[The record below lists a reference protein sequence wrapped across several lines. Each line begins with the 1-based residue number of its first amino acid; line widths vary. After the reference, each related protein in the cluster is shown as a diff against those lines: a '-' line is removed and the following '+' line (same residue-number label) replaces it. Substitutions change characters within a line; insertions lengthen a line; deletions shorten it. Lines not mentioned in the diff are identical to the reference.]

1 MAGPSTDPRARR
13 GRHRRCPTRRGTE
26 AALLGFAVLIT
37 VVAQC
42 IVDLTITG
50 SLRPEMAAFSVWI
63 TALWV
68 VAHLVVRKWAP
79 YADPLLLPA
88 VALLVGLG
96 PDRHPP
102 ARPRRG
108 AGRQHGHPRGRPG
121 PARSGPPSASRCS
134 SPSWCSCATT
144 ARSPATPTR
153 SRWSAWR
160 CSPCPPLLPASI
172 SEVNG
177 AKIWIRV
184 AGFSIQP
191 GEFAKICLV
200 VFFAAYLV
208 DKRDVLALAS
218 RRVAGLELP
227 RGRDLGPVL
236 LAWVLSILVL
246 VFERDLG
253 SSLLLFGIF
262 VVMLYVATERSS
274 WLLIGVGLFA
284 GGAFIAYQV
293 FGHVQARV
301 DTWLDPF
308 AYQDGAGYQLVQSL
322 FGLGTGGLFG
332 AGLGG
337 GRPDQVPVAKSDFIA
352 SAVGEELGLFGLV
365 AVIIVYLILVE
376 RGLRTSLIVRDAFG
390 KLLAAGLSFAVAW
403 QVFVVLGGVTGLLP
417 LTGLT
422 TPFLAYGGSSLVA
435 NFVLVALLV
444 RISDAA
450 RRPATPHAAPP
461 PRLGDAPTEVVHA
474 VNAPLRRVAISVLVL
489 FTLLII
495 NVNYIQV
502 VRSDELRDEREQ
514 HPRAGRR
521 VRPRAR
527 ARSSSTATPIAA
539 VGADR
544 RPAEVPAPVPAGR
557 RCTRPSP
564 GTTR

>member
-1 MAGPSTDPRARR
+1 MSSPATDPGTPAV
-13 GRHRRCPTRRGTE
+13 GTAVPPTRRGTE
-26 AALLGFAVLIT
+26 AALLGFAVLLT

-42 IVDLTITG
+42 IVDVTLTG

-63 TALWV
+63 TTLWV
-68 VAHLVVRKWAP
+68 VAHLVVRKWAS

-96 PDRHPP
+96 LTVIHRLDLAADQVESTVTREDAPVQLVWATLGVALFVAVLVLVRDHRTLSRYAYTLALIGMVLLALP
-102 ARPRRG
+102 A
-108 AGRQHGHPRGRPG
+108 
-121 PARSGPPSASRCS
+121 
-134 SPSWCSCATT
+134 
-144 ARSPATPTR
+144 
-153 SRWSAWR
+153 
-160 CSPCPPLLPASI
+160 LLPPSI

-177 AKIWIRV
+177 AKIWIRL

-218 RRVAGLELP
+218 RKVAGLELP

-262 VVMLYVATERSS
+262 VVMLYIATERSS

-284 GGAFIAYQV
+284 GGAYIAYNV

-308 AYQDGAGYQLVQSL
+308 AYRDGAGYQLVQSL

-352 SAVGEELGLFGLV
+352 AAVGEELGLFGLV
-365 AVIIVYLILVE
+365 AVIVLYLILVE
-376 RGLRTSLIVRDAFG
+376 RGLRTSLVVRDAFG
-390 KLLAAGLSFAVAW
+390 KLLAAGLAFAVAW

-450 RRPATPHAAPP
+450 RRPATPQAAPQV
-461 PRLGDAPTEVVHA
+461 RLGEAPTEVV
-474 VNAPLRRVAISVLVL
+474 
-489 FTLLII
+489 
-495 NVNYIQV
+495 
-502 VRSDELRDEREQ
+502 
-514 HPRAGRR
+514 
-521 VRPRAR
+521 
-527 ARSSSTATPIAA
+527 TP
-539 VGADR
+539 
-544 RPAEVPAPVPAGR
+544 
-557 RCTRPSP
+557 
-564 GTTR
+564 

>member
-1 MAGPSTDPRARR
+1 MTGPSTDPRGGAAGAAAPKRR
-13 GRHRRCPTRRGTE
+13 STE
-26 AALLGFAVLIT
+26 LALLGFAVLIT
-37 VVAQC
+37 VAAQC
-42 IVDLTITG
+42 VVDLTITG
-50 SLRPEMAAFSVWI
+50 SLRPELLTFGGWI
-63 TALWV
+63 SALWL
-68 VAHLVVRKWAP
+68 VAHLVVRRWAP

-96 PDRHPP
+96 LAVIHRLDLAVEQFDSTAAREDAPVQLTWATLGVLLFVAVLALVRDHRTLARLAYTLALVGLVLLAIP
-102 ARPRRG
+102 A
-108 AGRQHGHPRGRPG
+108 
-121 PARSGPPSASRCS
+121 
-134 SPSWCSCATT
+134 
-144 ARSPATPTR
+144 
-153 SRWSAWR
+153 
-160 CSPCPPLLPASI
+160 LLPASL
-172 SEVNG
+172 STVNG

-191 GEFAKICLV
+191 GEFAKILLII
-200 VFFAAYLV
+200 FFAAYLV

-236 LAWVLSILVL
+236 LAWVISILVL

-274 WLLIGVGLFA
+274 WLIIGLGLFA
-284 GGAFIAYQV
+284 GGAFLAYQI
-293 FGHVQARV
+293 FAHVQARV

-308 AYQDGAGYQLVQSL
+308 AYRDGAGYQLVQSL

-352 SAVGEELGLFGLV
+352 AAIGEELGLFGLV
-365 AVIIVYLILVE
+365 AVIVVYLVLVE

-390 KLLAAGLSFAVAW
+390 KLLAAGLAFAIAW

-435 NFVLVALLV
+435 NFGLVALLV

-450 RRPATPHAAPP
+450 RRPAAPQPTPP
-461 PRLGDAPTEVVHA
+461 PKLGEAPTEVV
-474 VNAPLRRVAISVLVL
+474 
-489 FTLLII
+489 
-495 NVNYIQV
+495 
-502 VRSDELRDEREQ
+502 
-514 HPRAGRR
+514 
-521 VRPRAR
+521 
-527 ARSSSTATPIAA
+527 
-539 VGADR
+539 
-544 RPAEVPAPVPAGR
+544 
-557 RCTRPSP
+557 TR
-564 GTTR
+564 

>member
-1 MAGPSTDPRARR
+1 MTGPSTDPRAAASA
-13 GRHRRCPTRRGTE
+13 PPKRRGTE
-26 AALLGFAVLIT
+26 AALLGFAVVIT

-50 SLRPEMAAFSVWI
+50 SVRPELATFGLWI
-63 TALWV
+63 SGLWLA
-68 VAHLVVRKWAP
+68 AHLVVRRWAP

-88 VALLVGLG
+88 VAVLVGLG
-96 PDRHPP
+96 LAVIHRLDLAGEQVNGAATHEDAPVQLIWATLGVALFIGFLVLVRDHRTLSRYAYTLALVGLGLLAMP
-102 ARPRRG
+102 A
-108 AGRQHGHPRGRPG
+108 
-121 PARSGPPSASRCS
+121 
-134 SPSWCSCATT
+134 
-144 ARSPATPTR
+144 
-153 SRWSAWR
+153 
-160 CSPCPPLLPASI
+160 LLPASI

-177 AKIWIRV
+177 AKIWIRL

-218 RRVAGLELP
+218 RKVAGLELP

-262 VVMLYVATERSS
+262 VVMLYIATERAS
-274 WLLIGVGLFA
+274 WLVIGMVLFA
-284 GGAFIAYQV
+284 GGASVAYQV
-293 FGHVQARV
+293 FGHVRDRV
-301 DTWLDPF
+301 DVWLDPF
-308 AYQDGAGYQLVQSL
+308 AYANGMGYQLTQSL

-337 GRPDQVPVAKSDFIA
+337 GRPDKVPVAKSDFIA
-352 SAVGEELGLFGLV
+352 SAIGEELGLFGLV
-365 AVIIVYLILVE
+365 AVIVIYLVLVE
-376 RGLRTSLIVRDAFG
+376 RGLRTSLVVRDAFG
-390 KLLAAGLSFAVAW
+390 KLLAAGLAFAVAW

-435 NFVLVALLV
+435 NFVLVAVLV

-450 RRPATPHAAPP
+450 RRPAAPHPAPQ
-461 PRLGDAPTEVVHA
+461 PRLGDAPTEIVK
-474 VNAPLRRVAISVLVL
+474 
-489 FTLLII
+489 
-495 NVNYIQV
+495 Q
-502 VRSDELRDEREQ
+502 
-514 HPRAGRR
+514 
-521 VRPRAR
+521 
-527 ARSSSTATPIAA
+527 
-539 VGADR
+539 
-544 RPAEVPAPVPAGR
+544 
-557 RCTRPSP
+557 
-564 GTTR
+564 

>member
-1 MAGPSTDPRARR
+1 MTAAPSTDPRAVAP
-13 GRHRRCPTRRGTE
+13 GVGTPTRRNTE
-26 AALLGFAVLIT
+26 LAMLGFAVLIT
-37 VVAQC
+37 LAAQC

-50 SLRPEMAAFSVWI
+50 SLRPELVTFGGWF
-63 TALWV
+63 TALWAV
-68 VAHLVVRKWAP
+68 VHVVVRRFAP

-88 VALLVGLG
+88 VALLTGLGLTMIHRLDLAGEQVDATATREDAPVQLIWATLGVALFVAVVMVLRDHRLLSRFAYTLALVGLVLLAL
-96 PDRHPP
+96 P
-102 ARPRRG
+102 AV
-108 AGRQHGHPRGRPG
+108 
-121 PARSGPPSASRCS
+121 
-134 SPSWCSCATT
+134 
-144 ARSPATPTR
+144 
-153 SRWSAWR
+153 
-160 CSPCPPLLPASI
+160 LPASI
-172 SEVNG
+172 SEVYG

-218 RRVAGLELP
+218 RRVMGLEVP
-227 RGRDLGPVL
+227 RARDLGPVL
-236 LAWVLSILVL
+236 VAWAMSILVL

-262 VVMLYVATERSS
+262 VVMLYVATERAS

-284 GGAFIAYQV
+284 AGAFLAYQL
-293 FGHVQARV
+293 FGHVRVRV

-308 AYQDGAGYQLVQSL
+308 AYRDEGGYQLVQSL

-352 SAVGEELGLFGLV
+352 AALGEELGLFGLV
-365 AVIIVYLILVE
+365 ALIVVYLILVE

-390 KLLAAGLSFAVAW
+390 KLLAAGLSFAIAW

-422 TPFLAYGGSSLVA
+422 TPFVAYGGSSLVA
-435 NFVLVALLV
+435 NFVLVAVLV

-450 RRPATPHAAPP
+450 RRPAAPAGP
-461 PRLGDAPTEVVHA
+461 PKPALGDAPTEVV
-474 VNAPLRRVAISVLVL
+474 
-489 FTLLII
+489 
-495 NVNYIQV
+495 
-502 VRSDELRDEREQ
+502 
-514 HPRAGRR
+514 
-521 VRPRAR
+521 
-527 ARSSSTATPIAA
+527 TP
-539 VGADR
+539 
-544 RPAEVPAPVPAGR
+544 
-557 RCTRPSP
+557 
-564 GTTR
+564 

>member
-1 MAGPSTDPRARR
+1 MGGPSTDPRAPAA
-13 GRHRRCPTRRGTE
+13 GALPPKRRGTE

-50 SLRPEMAAFSVWI
+50 SLRPELAMFGLWI
-63 TALWV
+63 SALWV
-68 VAHLVVRKWAP
+68 AAHLVVRRWAP
-79 YADPLLLPA
+79 YADPLLLPS
-88 VALLVGLG
+88 VALLTGLG
-96 PDRHPP
+96 LAVIHRLDLAAEQINSTVTREDAPVQLVWATLGVTLFVGVLVIVRDHRTLSRYAYTLALIGLALLALP
-102 ARPRRG
+102 AV
-108 AGRQHGHPRGRPG
+108 
-121 PARSGPPSASRCS
+121 
-134 SPSWCSCATT
+134 
-144 ARSPATPTR
+144 
-153 SRWSAWR
+153 
-160 CSPCPPLLPASI
+160 LPASI

-177 AKIWIRV
+177 AKIWIRL

-218 RRVAGLELP
+218 RKVAGIELP

-236 LAWVLSILVL
+236 VAWMLSILVL

-262 VVMLYVATERSS
+262 VVMLYIATERSS

-284 GGAFIAYQV
+284 GGAFVAYQM
-293 FGHVQARV
+293 FGHVQLRV
-301 DTWLDPF
+301 NTWLDPF
-308 AYQDGAGYQLVQSL
+308 AYSDDEGYQLVQSL

-365 AVIIVYLILVE
+365 AVIIVYLVLVE
-376 RGLRTSLIVRDAFG
+376 RGLRTSLVVRDAFG
-390 KLLAAGLSFAVAW
+390 KLLAAGLAFAVAW

-450 RRPATPHAAPP
+450 RRPAGPQATPP
-461 PRLGDAPTEVVHA
+461 PRLGDAPTEVV
-474 VNAPLRRVAISVLVL
+474 
-489 FTLLII
+489 
-495 NVNYIQV
+495 
-502 VRSDELRDEREQ
+502 
-514 HPRAGRR
+514 
-521 VRPRAR
+521 
-527 ARSSSTATPIAA
+527 
-539 VGADR
+539 
-544 RPAEVPAPVPAGR
+544 
-557 RCTRPSP
+557 SP
-564 GTTR
+564 

>member
-1 MAGPSTDPRARR
+1 MAAPTTDPKARAA
-13 GRHRRCPTRRGTE
+13 GAPKRRGTE
-26 AALLGFAVLIT
+26 LALLAFAIVIT
-37 VVAQC
+37 LAAQT
-42 IVDLTITG
+42 IVDLTLTG
-50 SLRPEMAAFSVWI
+50 APSPEIATFSAWF

-68 VAHLVVRKWAP
+68 IAHLVVRRWAP
-79 YADPLLLPA
+79 YADPLILPA
-88 VALLVGLG
+88 VALLTGLGLSMIHRLDLAAGQVDSAVTREDAPVQLVWATLGIALFVAVLVLVRDHRLLARYAYTLMLVGLVLLAI
-96 PDRHPP
+96 P
-102 ARPRRG
+102 AV
-108 AGRQHGHPRGRPG
+108 
-121 PARSGPPSASRCS
+121 
-134 SPSWCSCATT
+134 
-144 ARSPATPTR
+144 
-153 SRWSAWR
+153 
-160 CSPCPPLLPASI
+160 LPASI

-177 AKIWIRV
+177 AKIWIRL

-191 GEFAKICLV
+191 GEFAKICLI

-208 DKRDVLALAS
+208 NKRDVLALAS
-218 RRVAGLELP
+218 RRVMGLELP

-236 LAWVLSILVL
+236 AAWAVSILVL

-262 VVMLYVATERSS
+262 VVMLYAATERAS

-284 GGAFIAYQV
+284 AGAVLAYSI

-308 AYQDGAGYQLVQSL
+308 AYRDGAGYQLVQSL
-322 FGLGTGGLFG
+322 FGLGTGGMFG

-352 SAVGEELGLFGLV
+352 AAIGEELGLFGLV
-365 AVIIVYLILVE
+365 AVIVLYLVLVE

-450 RRPATPHAAPP
+450 RRPSTPQAQPL
-461 PRLGDAPTEVVHA
+461 PRLGDAPTEVVQ
-474 VNAPLRRVAISVLVL
+474 P
-489 FTLLII
+489 
-495 NVNYIQV
+495 
-502 VRSDELRDEREQ
+502 
-514 HPRAGRR
+514 
-521 VRPRAR
+521 
-527 ARSSSTATPIAA
+527 
-539 VGADR
+539 
-544 RPAEVPAPVPAGR
+544 
-557 RCTRPSP
+557 
-564 GTTR
+564 

>member
-1 MAGPSTDPRARR
+1 MAGPTTDPRGTPA
-13 GRHRRCPTRRGTE
+13 GSAVPKRRGTE
-26 AALLGFAVLIT
+26 AALLGFSVLIT

-42 IVDLTITG
+42 IVDLTVTG
-50 SLRPEMAAFSVWI
+50 SLRPDIATFGIWI
-63 TALWV
+63 SALWV
-68 VAHLVVRKWAP
+68 VVHLVVRRWAP
-79 YADPLLLPA
+79 YADPLLMPA

-96 PDRHPP
+96 LAVIHRLDL
-102 ARPRRG
+102 
-108 AGRQHGHPRGRPG
+108 AGEQGEN
-121 PARSGPPSASRCS
+121 ASREDA
-134 SPSWCSCATT
+134 PVQLLWATLGVALFVAILAVVRDHRLLSRYAYT
-144 ARSPATPTR
+144 LALIGLALLALPA
-153 SRWSAWR
+153 
-160 CSPCPPLLPASI
+160 LLPASI

-218 RRVAGLELP
+218 RRVAGIELP

-236 LAWVLSILVL
+236 LAWVMSILVL

-284 GGAFIAYQV
+284 GGALIAYQV
-293 FGHVQARV
+293 FGHVRARV

-365 AVIIVYLILVE
+365 AVIIVYLVLVE
-376 RGLRTSLIVRDAFG
+376 RGLRTSLICRDAFG
-390 KLLAAGLSFAVAW
+390 KLLAAGLSFAIAW

-435 NFVLVALLV
+435 NFVLVAVLV

-450 RRPATPHAAPP
+450 RRPAAPTGP
-461 PRLGDAPTEVVHA
+461 PRPALGDAPTEVVQ
-474 VNAPLRRVAISVLVL
+474 
-489 FTLLII
+489 T
-495 NVNYIQV
+495 
-502 VRSDELRDEREQ
+502 
-514 HPRAGRR
+514 
-521 VRPRAR
+521 
-527 ARSSSTATPIAA
+527 
-539 VGADR
+539 
-544 RPAEVPAPVPAGR
+544 
-557 RCTRPSP
+557 
-564 GTTR
+564 

>member
-1 MAGPSTDPRARR
+1 MSGPSTDPH
-13 GRHRRCPTRRGTE
+13 GSVSTTPVPTRRGTE

-68 VAHLVVRKWAP
+68 VAHLVVRKWAS
-79 YADPLLLPA
+79 YADPLLLPS

-96 PDRHPP
+96 LTVIHRLDLAAEQVESTITREDAPVQLIWATLGVALFVAFLVLVRDHRSLSRYAYTLALVGLALLALP
-102 ARPRRG
+102 A
-108 AGRQHGHPRGRPG
+108 
-121 PARSGPPSASRCS
+121 
-134 SPSWCSCATT
+134 
-144 ARSPATPTR
+144 
-153 SRWSAWR
+153 
-160 CSPCPPLLPASI
+160 LLPSSL

-177 AKIWIRV
+177 AKIWIRI

-218 RRVAGLELP
+218 RKVAGLELP

-236 LAWVLSILVL
+236 VAWMLSILVL

-262 VVMLYVATERSS
+262 IVMLYVATERSS

-284 GGAFIAYQV
+284 LGAFLAYQL
-293 FGHVQARV
+293 FGHVRARV
-301 DTWLDPF
+301 DVWLDPF
-308 AYQDGAGYQLVQSL
+308 AYQDDAGYQLVQSL

-365 AVIIVYLILVE
+365 AVIVVYLILVE

-390 KLLAAGLSFAVAW
+390 KLLAAGLSFAIAW

-461 PRLGDAPTEVVHA
+461 PRLGDAPTEVV
-474 VNAPLRRVAISVLVL
+474 S
-489 FTLLII
+489 
-495 NVNYIQV
+495 Q
-502 VRSDELRDEREQ
+502 
-514 HPRAGRR
+514 
-521 VRPRAR
+521 
-527 ARSSSTATPIAA
+527 
-539 VGADR
+539 
-544 RPAEVPAPVPAGR
+544 
-557 RCTRPSP
+557 
-564 GTTR
+564 

>member
-1 MAGPSTDPRARR
+1 VAPK
-13 GRHRRCPTRRGTE
+13 RRGTE
-26 AALLGFAVLIT
+26 LALLGFALVIT
-37 VVAQC
+37 LAAQC
-42 IVDLTITG
+42 IVDLTVTG
-50 SLRPEMAAFSVWI
+50 SLRPELAAFGIWI
-63 TALWV
+63 TALWA

-96 PDRHPP
+96 LSVIHRLDLADAQDGNGSESAPTQLLWATIGVGVFVAVLVVIRDHRLL
-102 ARPRRG
+102 ARYAYILMLTG
-108 AGRQHGHPRGRPG
+108 LVLLA
-121 PARSGPPSASRCS
+121 
-134 SPSWCSCATT
+134 
-144 ARSPATPTR
+144 
-153 SRWSAWR
+153 
-160 CSPCPPLLPASI
+160 LPAVLPAAI

-177 AKIWIRV
+177 AKIWIRL

-218 RRVAGLELP
+218 RKVIGLELP

-236 LAWVLSILVL
+236 VIWALSILVL

-262 VVMLYVATERSS
+262 VVMLYIATERAS
-274 WLLIGVGLFA
+274 WLVIGLLLFA
-284 GGAFIAYQV
+284 GGAYVAYNL

-301 DTWLDPF
+301 DVWLDPF
-308 AYQDGAGYQLVQSL
+308 AYKNGAGYQLVQSL

-352 SAVGEELGLFGLV
+352 SAIGEELGLFGLV

-390 KLLAAGLSFAVAW
+390 KLLAAGLAFAIAW

-435 NFVLVALLV
+435 NFGLVALLV

-450 RRPATPHAAPP
+450 RRPAAVPTAQP
-461 PRLGDAPTEVVHA
+461 PRLGEAPTEVVQ
-474 VNAPLRRVAISVLVL
+474 S
-489 FTLLII
+489 
-495 NVNYIQV
+495 
-502 VRSDELRDEREQ
+502 
-514 HPRAGRR
+514 
-521 VRPRAR
+521 
-527 ARSSSTATPIAA
+527 
-539 VGADR
+539 
-544 RPAEVPAPVPAGR
+544 
-557 RCTRPSP
+557 
-564 GTTR
+564 

>member
-1 MAGPSTDPRARR
+1 MAGPSTDPRAPTV
-13 GRHRRCPTRRGTE
+13 GTAPPTRRGTE

-50 SLRPEMAAFSVWI
+50 TLRSELALFGVWI
-63 TALWV
+63 SALWL
-68 VAHLVVRKWAP
+68 VAHLVVRRWAA

-88 VALLVGLG
+88 VALLSGLG
-96 PDRHPP
+96 LAVIHRLDLAAEQVGSTITREDAPVQLIWATLGVALFVTVLLVVRDHRTLSRYAYTLALIGMGLLALP
-102 ARPRRG
+102 AVL
-108 AGRQHGHPRGRPG
+108 
-121 PARSGPPSASRCS
+121 PSA
-134 SPSWCSCATT
+134 
-144 ARSPATPTR
+144 
-153 SRWSAWR
+153 
-160 CSPCPPLLPASI
+160 I

-177 AKIWIRV
+177 AKIWIRL

-218 RRVAGLELP
+218 RRVMGLELP

-284 GGAFIAYQV
+284 GGALIAYQI
-293 FGHVQARV
+293 FGHVQQRV

-352 SAVGEELGLFGLV
+352 SAIGEELGLFGLV
-365 AVIIVYLILVE
+365 AVIVVYLVLVE

-390 KLLAAGLSFAVAW
+390 KLLAAGLAFAVAW

-450 RRPATPHAAPP
+450 RRPAAAQPAPP
-461 PRLGDAPTEVVHA
+461 PRLSDAPTEVV
-474 VNAPLRRVAISVLVL
+474 
-489 FTLLII
+489 
-495 NVNYIQV
+495 
-502 VRSDELRDEREQ
+502 
-514 HPRAGRR
+514 
-521 VRPRAR
+521 
-527 ARSSSTATPIAA
+527 
-539 VGADR
+539 
-544 RPAEVPAPVPAGR
+544 
-557 RCTRPSP
+557 SP
-564 GTTR
+564 

>member
-1 MAGPSTDPRARR
+1 MGGPSTDPRGQTA
-13 GRHRRCPTRRGTE
+13 GGAPPKRRGTE
-26 AALLGFAVLIT
+26 LALLGFAVLIT
-37 VVAQC
+37 LSAQC
-42 IVDLTITG
+42 IVDLTVTG
-50 SLRPEMAAFSVWI
+50 SLRPELATFGIWI
-63 TALWV
+63 TALWAV
-68 VAHLVVRKWAP
+68 VHVVVRKWAP

-96 PDRHPP
+96 LAVIHRLDLAAAQDGNGSESAPTQLLWATIGVGVFVAVIVVIRDHRILARYAYTLMLAGLVLLAIP
-102 ARPRRG
+102 A
-108 AGRQHGHPRGRPG
+108 
-121 PARSGPPSASRCS
+121 
-134 SPSWCSCATT
+134 
-144 ARSPATPTR
+144 
-153 SRWSAWR
+153 
-160 CSPCPPLLPASI
+160 LLPGAL

-236 LAWVLSILVL
+236 VAWALSILVL

-262 VVMLYVATERSS
+262 VVMLYVATERAS
-274 WLLIGVGLFA
+274 WLLIGLGLFA
-284 GGAFIAYQV
+284 GGAFFAYQV
-293 FGHVQARV
+293 FAHVQARV
-301 DTWLDPF
+301 DVWLDPF
-308 AYQDGAGYQLVQSL
+308 AYQDTSGYQLVQSL

-352 SAVGEELGLFGLV
+352 SAIGEELGLFGLV
-365 AVIIVYLILVE
+365 AVIVVYLILVE

-390 KLLAAGLSFAVAW
+390 KLLAAGLAFAIAW

-435 NFVLVALLV
+435 NFGLVALLV

-450 RRPATPHAAPP
+450 RRPATPQPAPP
-461 PRLGDAPTEVVHA
+461 QQFGDAPTEVVQ
-474 VNAPLRRVAISVLVL
+474 P
-489 FTLLII
+489 
-495 NVNYIQV
+495 
-502 VRSDELRDEREQ
+502 
-514 HPRAGRR
+514 
-521 VRPRAR
+521 
-527 ARSSSTATPIAA
+527 
-539 VGADR
+539 
-544 RPAEVPAPVPAGR
+544 
-557 RCTRPSP
+557 
-564 GTTR
+564 

>member
-1 MAGPSTDPRARR
+1 MAGPVTDPRGTTAVT
-13 GRHRRCPTRRGTE
+13 PTRRGTE
-26 AALLGFAVLIT
+26 AAMLAFAVVLT
-37 VVAQC
+37 MAAQA
-42 IVDLTITG
+42 IVDLTVTG
-50 SLRPEMAAFSVWI
+50 ALRPEMATFSAWI

-68 VAHLVVRKWAP
+68 VAHLVVRRWAS

-96 PDRHPP
+96 LTVIHRLDL
-102 ARPRRG
+102 A
-108 AGRQHGHPRGRPG
+108 AEM
-121 PARSGPPSASRCS
+121 SGDTASREDA
-134 SPSWCSCATT
+134 PVQLIWATLGVALFVAVLVIVRDHRALSRFAYT
-144 ARSPATPTR
+144 LALLGIVLLALPAV
-153 SRWSAWR
+153 
-160 CSPCPPLLPASI
+160 LPASI

-184 AGFSIQP
+184 GGFSIQP

-218 RRVAGLELP
+218 KKVAGLELP

-236 LAWVLSILVL
+236 LAWILSILVL

-262 VVMLYVATERSS
+262 VVMLYVATERAS
-274 WLLIGVGLFA
+274 WLLIGLTLFA
-284 GGAFIAYQV
+284 GGAVIAYQV
-293 FGHVQARV
+293 FGHVQQRV
-301 DTWLDPF
+301 DTWLNPSE
-308 AYQDGAGYQLVQSL
+308 YYDGAGYQVMQSL

-352 SAVGEELGLFGLV
+352 AAAGEELGLFGLV
-365 AVIIVYLILVE
+365 AVIVVYLILVE
-376 RGLRTSLIVRDAFG
+376 RGLRTSLVVRDAFG
-390 KLLAAGLSFAVAW
+390 KLLAAGLAFAIAW

-450 RRPATPHAAPP
+450 RRPATPHAPAV
-461 PRLGDAPTEVVHA
+461 RLGDAPTEVV
-474 VNAPLRRVAISVLVL
+474 
-489 FTLLII
+489 
-495 NVNYIQV
+495 
-502 VRSDELRDEREQ
+502 
-514 HPRAGRR
+514 
-521 VRPRAR
+521 
-527 ARSSSTATPIAA
+527 TP
-539 VGADR
+539 
-544 RPAEVPAPVPAGR
+544 
-557 RCTRPSP
+557 
-564 GTTR
+564 

>member
-1 MAGPSTDPRARR
+1 MAGPTTDPRGA
-13 GRHRRCPTRRGTE
+13 GAAPAVPKRRGTE
-26 AALLGFAVLIT
+26 AALLGFSVLIT

-42 IVDLTITG
+42 IVDLTVTG
-50 SLRPEMAAFSVWI
+50 SLRPELATFGAWI
-63 TALWV
+63 AALWV
-68 VAHLVVRKWAP
+68 VAHLVVRRWAP

-96 PDRHPP
+96 LAVIHRLDL
-102 ARPRRG
+102 
-108 AGRQHGHPRGRPG
+108 AGEQ
-121 PARSGPPSASRCS
+121 AKSGASREDA
-134 SPSWCSCATT
+134 PVQLLWATLGVVLFIAILT
-144 ARSPATPTR
+144 LIRDHRLLARYAYTLALIGLGLLALPA
-153 SRWSAWR
+153 
-160 CSPCPPLLPASI
+160 LLPASV

-177 AKIWIRV
+177 AKIWIRL

-218 RRVAGLELP
+218 RKVAGIELP

-236 LAWVLSILVL
+236 MAWVISILVL

-262 VVMLYVATERSS
+262 VVMLYVATERAS
-274 WLLIGVGLFA
+274 WLLIGLGLFA
-284 GGAFIAYQV
+284 VGAYIAYQI
-293 FGHVQARV
+293 FGHVRDRV

-365 AVIIVYLILVE
+365 AVIVVYLILVE

-390 KLLAAGLSFAVAW
+390 KLLAAGLSFALAW

-435 NFVLVALLV
+435 NFALVALLV
-444 RISDAA
+444 RMSDAA
-450 RRPATPHAAPP
+450 RRPATPHVAPLQQ
-461 PRLGDAPTEVVHA
+461 LGEAPTEVVQ
-474 VNAPLRRVAISVLVL
+474 P
-489 FTLLII
+489 
-495 NVNYIQV
+495 
-502 VRSDELRDEREQ
+502 
-514 HPRAGRR
+514 
-521 VRPRAR
+521 
-527 ARSSSTATPIAA
+527 
-539 VGADR
+539 
-544 RPAEVPAPVPAGR
+544 
-557 RCTRPSP
+557 
-564 GTTR
+564 

>member
-1 MAGPSTDPRARR
+1 MAGPTTDPSGSVVTSAA
-13 GRHRRCPTRRGTE
+13 PTRRGTE
-26 AALLGFAVLIT
+26 ALLLGFALLIT

-50 SLRPEMAAFSVWI
+50 SLRPEMAAFSAWI

-68 VAHLVVRKWAP
+68 VAHLVVRKWAA

-96 PDRHPP
+96 LAVIHRLDLASKQPGSTVSRADAPVQLIWATLGVALFVAVLVFVRDHRSLSRYAYTLALVGLGLLALP
-102 ARPRRG
+102 ALL
-108 AGRQHGHPRGRPG
+108 
-121 PARSGPPSASRCS
+121 PSA
-134 SPSWCSCATT
+134 
-144 ARSPATPTR
+144 
-153 SRWSAWR
+153 
-160 CSPCPPLLPASI
+160 L

-177 AKIWIRV
+177 AKIWIRL

-218 RRVAGLELP
+218 RKVAGLELP

-236 LAWVLSILVL
+236 VAWMLSILVL

-262 VVMLYVATERSS
+262 VVMLYVATERAS

-284 GGAFIAYQV
+284 VGAFVAYHV
-293 FGHVQARV
+293 FGHVRARV
-301 DTWLDPF
+301 DVWLNPM
-308 AYQDGAGYQLVQSL
+308 AYKDGAGYQLVQSL

-365 AVIIVYLILVE
+365 AVIVVYLILVE

-461 PRLGDAPTEVVHA
+461 QRLGDAPTEVV
-474 VNAPLRRVAISVLVL
+474 
-489 FTLLII
+489 
-495 NVNYIQV
+495 Q
-502 VRSDELRDEREQ
+502 Q
-514 HPRAGRR
+514 
-521 VRPRAR
+521 
-527 ARSSSTATPIAA
+527 
-539 VGADR
+539 
-544 RPAEVPAPVPAGR
+544 
-557 RCTRPSP
+557 
-564 GTTR
+564 

>member
-1 MAGPSTDPRARR
+1 MAGPSTDPSGSVATSAV
-13 GRHRRCPTRRGTE
+13 PTRRGTE
-26 AALLGFAVLIT
+26 ALLLGFALLIT

-42 IVDLTITG
+42 IVDLTVTG
-50 SLRPEMAAFSVWI
+50 SLRPEMAEFSAWI

-96 PDRHPP
+96 LTVIHRLDLASEQPGST
-102 ARPRRG
+102 AT
-108 AGRQHGHPRGRPG
+108 RQDAPVQLIWATLGVALFVAVLVLVRDHRTL
-121 PARSGPPSASRCS
+121 SRY
-134 SPSWCSCATT
+134 AYTL
-144 ARSPATPTR
+144 ALIGIVLLA
-153 SRWSAWR
+153 
-160 CSPCPPLLPASI
+160 LPAVLPSSI
-172 SEVNG
+172 SSVNG
-177 AKIWIRV
+177 AKIWIRL

-200 VFFAAYLV
+200 VFFAAYLE

-218 RRVAGLELP
+218 RKVAGLELP

-236 LAWVLSILVL
+236 LAWVVSILVL

-284 GGAFIAYQV
+284 GGAYLAYQI
-293 FGHVQARV
+293 FGHVRDRV

-332 AGLGG
+332 TGLGG

-352 SAVGEELGLFGLV
+352 SAIGEELGLFGLV
-365 AVIIVYLILVE
+365 AVIVIYLVLVE
-376 RGLRTSLIVRDAFG
+376 RGLRTSLVVRDAFG
-390 KLLAAGLSFAVAW
+390 KLLAAGLAFALAW

-435 NFVLVALLV
+435 NFALVALLV

-450 RRPATPHAAPP
+450 RRPAAPTPVPLQQ
-461 PRLGDAPTEVVHA
+461 LGEAPTEVVK
-474 VNAPLRRVAISVLVL
+474 P
-489 FTLLII
+489 
-495 NVNYIQV
+495 
-502 VRSDELRDEREQ
+502 
-514 HPRAGRR
+514 
-521 VRPRAR
+521 
-527 ARSSSTATPIAA
+527 
-539 VGADR
+539 
-544 RPAEVPAPVPAGR
+544 
-557 RCTRPSP
+557 
-564 GTTR
+564 

>member
-1 MAGPSTDPRARR
+1 MAGPSTDPRGPGA
-13 GRHRRCPTRRGTE
+13 GAAPKRRGTE
-26 AALLGFAVLIT
+26 LALLAFALVIT
-37 VVAQC
+37 LAAQC
-42 IVDLTITG
+42 IVDLTVTG
-50 SLRPEMAAFSVWI
+50 SLRPELATFGIWI
-63 TALWV
+63 TALWT
-68 VAHLVVRKWAP
+68 VAHLVIRKWAP

-96 PDRHPP
+96 LSVIHRLDLAEAQDGGGSESAPTQLVWATIGVALFVAVLVGIRDHRVLSRYAYILMLAGLVLLAIP
-102 ARPRRG
+102 AV
-108 AGRQHGHPRGRPG
+108 
-121 PARSGPPSASRCS
+121 
-134 SPSWCSCATT
+134 
-144 ARSPATPTR
+144 
-153 SRWSAWR
+153 
-160 CSPCPPLLPASI
+160 LPNSTI
-172 SEVNG
+172 NG
-177 AKIWIRV
+177 AKLWIRV

-218 RRVAGLELP
+218 RKVLGLELP

-236 LAWVLSILVL
+236 VIWALSILVL

-262 VVMLYVATERSS
+262 VVMLYIATERAS
-274 WLLIGVGLFA
+274 WLIIGLLLFA
-284 GGAFIAYQV
+284 GGASLAYKL

-301 DTWLDPF
+301 DVWLDPF
-308 AYQDGAGYQLVQSL
+308 AYKNGSGYQLVQSL

-352 SAVGEELGLFGLV
+352 SAIGEELGLFGLV
-365 AVIIVYLILVE
+365 AVIILYLILVE

-435 NFVLVALLV
+435 NFGLVALLV

-450 RRPATPHAAPP
+450 RRPTAQPTAQP
-461 PRLGDAPTEVVHA
+461 PRLGEAPTEVV
-474 VNAPLRRVAISVLVL
+474 
-489 FTLLII
+489 
-495 NVNYIQV
+495 
-502 VRSDELRDEREQ
+502 
-514 HPRAGRR
+514 
-521 VRPRAR
+521 
-527 ARSSSTATPIAA
+527 SS
-539 VGADR
+539 
-544 RPAEVPAPVPAGR
+544 
-557 RCTRPSP
+557 
-564 GTTR
+564 

>member
-1 MAGPSTDPRARR
+1 MSGPVTDPRAPAARTET
-13 GRHRRCPTRRGTE
+13 PKRRGTE
-26 AALLGFAVLIT
+26 AALLLFAVLIT

-42 IVDLTITG
+42 IVDLTMTG
-50 SLRPEMAAFSVWI
+50 SLHSEVALFGTWF

-68 VAHLVVRKWAP
+68 VVHLVVRRWAP
-79 YADPLLLPA
+79 YADPLLLPS
-88 VALLVGLG
+88 VALLTGLGLAMIHRLDLAAGQVQSTVTREDAPVQLVWATVGVLVFVAVLVVVRDHRSLSRFAYTLALVGLVLLAL
-96 PDRHPP
+96 P
-102 ARPRRG
+102 A
-108 AGRQHGHPRGRPG
+108 
-121 PARSGPPSASRCS
+121 
-134 SPSWCSCATT
+134 
-144 ARSPATPTR
+144 
-153 SRWSAWR
+153 
-160 CSPCPPLLPASI
+160 LLPKAI

-191 GEFAKICLV
+191 GEFAKICLI

-262 VVMLYVATERSS
+262 VVMLYVATERAS
-274 WLLIGVGLFA
+274 WLLIGLGLFA
-284 GGAFIAYQV
+284 GGAFIAYQI
-293 FGHVQARV
+293 FGHVQLRV
-301 DTWLDPF
+301 NTWLDPF
-308 AYQDGAGYQLVQSL
+308 AYRDDEGYQLVQSL

-365 AVIIVYLILVE
+365 AVIVVYLILVE
-376 RGLRTSLIVRDAFG
+376 RGLRTSLVVRDAFG
-390 KLLAAGLSFAVAW
+390 KLLAAGLAFSVAW

-435 NFVLVALLV
+435 NFGLVALLARV
-444 RISDAA
+444 SDAA
-450 RRPATPHAAPP
+450 RRPATPQAPP
-461 PRLGDAPTEVVHA
+461 LPRLGDAPTEVV
-474 VNAPLRRVAISVLVL
+474 
-489 FTLLII
+489 
-495 NVNYIQV
+495 
-502 VRSDELRDEREQ
+502 
-514 HPRAGRR
+514 
-521 VRPRAR
+521 RP
-527 ARSSSTATPIAA
+527 
-539 VGADR
+539 
-544 RPAEVPAPVPAGR
+544 
-557 RCTRPSP
+557 
-564 GTTR
+564 